1 LENLI
6 DTLEACQWTDENT
19 GKAIHEVTK
28 QMEKLNESVKDA
40 FRTHT
45 QVSLNILSV

>member
-1 LENLI
+1 MVELVK
-6 DTLEACQWTDENT
+6 ACQWTDQNT

-40 FRTHT
+40 FRTHS